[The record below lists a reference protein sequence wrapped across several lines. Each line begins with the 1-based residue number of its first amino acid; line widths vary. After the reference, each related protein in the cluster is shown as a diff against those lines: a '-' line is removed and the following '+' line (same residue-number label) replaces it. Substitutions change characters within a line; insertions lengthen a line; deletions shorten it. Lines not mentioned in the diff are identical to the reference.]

1 MNSLAQESIRNPVL
15 NSTVGGATGVDFFNL
30 FLPKF
35 VGLALV
41 MGIII
46 FLFIML
52 LGAIQ
57 WIASGGDKAGIEGAR
72 GKITNGVVGI
82 VILLATFA
90 IVKVIEDFFGIN
102 ILSINI
108 GPLIVN

>member
-1 MNSLAQESIRNPVL
+1 MDLLAQEAITNPVL
-15 NSTVGGATGVDFFNL
+15 NSTVGGASGVDFFNL

-41 MGIII
+41 LGIVI

-57 WIASGGDKAGIEGAR
+57 WIASGGDKAGVEGAR
-72 GKITNGVVGI
+72 GKITNAVVGI

-90 IVKVIEDFFGIN
+90 VVKVVEDFFGIN
-102 ILSINI
+102 ILSINV
-108 GPLIVN
+108 GPLIIN